1 MENIDLL
8 IQIYLYWTAVSLL
21 ISLSLYLDIF
31 DLNDTYPYESIF
43 CKMFKSPLTLYK
55 EYKEEF
61 KYTKLKKFWS
71 VTFICAKTIFRSIIV
86 LPITLPLF
94 PIIIVISVGMALF
107 CLLAESYYYIS
118 KKIKFSKIIKKIFYK
133 YWKFR
138 SRDCWYRIIKL
149 GVNLMKKS
157 R

>member
-1 MENIDLL
+1 MENIGLL
-8 IQIYLYWTAVSLL
+8 IQIYLYWTAISLIVSLVL
-21 ISLSLYLDIF
+21 HFDILDIN
-31 DLNDTYPYESIF
+31 DLYPYESIF

-94 PIIIVISVGMALF
+94 PIIIVISVGGALF
-107 CLLAESYYYIS
+107 CFFVDSCIYIS
-118 KKIKFSKIIKKIFYK
+118 RKTKLSSMVRKIFYK
-133 YWKFR
+133 Y
-138 SRDCWYRIIKL
+138 
-149 GVNLMKKS
+149 
-157 R
+157 

>member
-8 IQIYLYWTAVSLL
+8 IQIYLYWTAISLIVSLVL
-21 ISLSLYLDIF
+21 HFDILDIN
-31 DLNDTYPYESIF
+31 DLYPYESIF

-118 KKIKFSKIIKKIFYK
+118 KKIKFSKSIKKIFYK
-133 YWKFR
+133 Y
-138 SRDCWYRIIKL
+138 
-149 GVNLMKKS
+149 
-157 R
+157 

>member
-8 IQIYLYWTAVSLL
+8 IQIYLYWTAISLIVSLVL
-21 ISLSLYLDIF
+21 HFDIF
-31 DLNDTYPYESIF
+31 DLNDPYPYESTL

-71 VTFICAKTIFRSIIV
+71 VIFIYAKTIFRSIIV

-94 PIIIVISVGMALF
+94 PIIIIIFIVMALLCF
-107 CLLAESYYYIS
+107 FVDLCIYIS
-118 KKIKFSKIIKKIFYK
+118 RKTKLSNRIRKIFYK
-133 YWKFR
+133 Y
-138 SRDCWYRIIKL
+138 
-149 GVNLMKKS
+149 
-157 R
+157 

>member
-8 IQIYLYWTAVSLL
+8 IEIYLYWAALSLIVSLFL
-21 ISLSLYLDIF
+21 HFDIF
-31 DLNDTYPYESIF
+31 DLNDPYPYESIL

-61 KYTKLKKFWS
+61 KDTKLKKFWS
-71 VTFICAKTIFRSIIV
+71 ATFIYAKTIFRSAIV

-94 PIIIVISVGMALF
+94 PALIVISVAMALF
-107 CLLAESYYYIS
+107 CLLAESYSYIS

-133 YWKFR
+133 Y
-138 SRDCWYRIIKL
+138 
-149 GVNLMKKS
+149 
-157 R
+157 

>member
-8 IQIYLYWTAVSLL
+8 IQIYLYWAALSSIVSLVL
-21 ISLSLYLDIF
+21 HFDIF
-31 DLNDTYPYESIF
+31 DLNDPYPYESIL

-94 PIIIVISVGMALF
+94 PIMIVISIGGALL
-107 CLLAESYYYIS
+107 CLLVESYYYIS
-118 KKIKFSKIIKKIFYK
+118 EKIKFSKIIKKIFYK
-133 YWKFR
+133 Y
-138 SRDCWYRIIKL
+138 
-149 GVNLMKKS
+149 
-157 R
+157 

>member
-8 IQIYLYWTAVSLL
+8 IQIYLQWAALSLIVSV
-21 ISLSLYLDIF
+21 SLYLDIF
-31 DLNDTYPYESIF
+31 DLDGPYPYESIL

-71 VTFICAKTIFRSIIV
+71 ATFIYAKTIFRSVIV

-94 PIIIVISVGMALF
+94 PIIIVISVGAALF
-107 CLLAESYYYIS
+107 CLLAKSYSYIS
-118 KKIKFSKIIKKIFYK
+118 KKIKSSKSIKKIFYK
-133 YWKFR
+133 Y
-138 SRDCWYRIIKL
+138 
-149 GVNLMKKS
+149 
-157 R
+157 

>member
-8 IQIYLYWTAVSLL
+8 IQIYLYWAALSSIVSLVL
-21 ISLSLYLDIF
+21 HFDIF
-31 DLNDTYPYESIF
+31 DLNDPYTYESIL
-43 CKMFKSPLTLYK
+43 CKIFKSPFTLYK

-107 CLLAESYYYIS
+107 CLLAESYSYIS
-118 KKIKFSKIIKKIFYK
+118 KKIKFSKSIKKIFYK
-133 YWKFR
+133 Y
-138 SRDCWYRIIKL
+138 
-149 GVNLMKKS
+149 
-157 R
+157 

>member
-8 IQIYLYWTAVSLL
+8 IKIYLYWAALSWVVSLVL
-21 ISLSLYLDIF
+21 HFDIF
-31 DLNDTYPYESIF
+31 DLNDPYTYESIL
-43 CKMFKSPLTLYK
+43 CKIFKSPLTLYK

-71 VTFICAKTIFRSIIV
+71 VIFIYAKTIFRSIIV

-94 PIIIVISVGMALF
+94 PIIIVISVGTALF
-107 CLLAESYYYIS
+107 CLLAESYSYIS

-133 YWKFR
+133 Y
-138 SRDCWYRIIKL
+138 
-149 GVNLMKKS
+149 
-157 R
+157 

>member
-8 IQIYLYWTAVSLL
+8 IQIYLYWATLSLIVSLVL
-21 ISLSLYLDIF
+21 HFDIF
-31 DLNDTYPYESIF
+31 DLNDLYPYESIL

-71 VTFICAKTIFRSIIV
+71 VTFIYAKTIFRSVIV

-107 CLLAESYYYIS
+107 CLLAESYSYIS

-133 YWKFR
+133 Y
-138 SRDCWYRIIKL
+138 
-149 GVNLMKKS
+149 
-157 R
+157 

>member
-1 MENIDLL
+1 MENIGLL
-8 IQIYLYWTAVSLL
+8 IQIYLYWTAISLIVSLV
-21 ISLSLYLDIF
+21 LYFDILDI
-31 DLNDTYPYESIF
+31 NDPYPYESIF

-94 PIIIVISVGMALF
+94 PIIIVISIGMALF

-118 KKIKFSKIIKKIFYK
+118 KKIKFSKSIKKIFYK
-133 YWKFR
+133 Y
-138 SRDCWYRIIKL
+138 
-149 GVNLMKKS
+149 
-157 R
+157 

>member
-8 IQIYLYWTAVSLL
+8 IQIYLYWTTISLIVSLVL
-21 ISLSLYLDIF
+21 HFDIF
-31 DLNDTYPYESIF
+31 DLNDPYPYESIL
-43 CKMFKSPLTLYK
+43 CKMFKSPLTIYK

-71 VTFICAKTIFRSIIV
+71 VTFTYAKTIFRSIIV

-94 PIIIVISVGMALF
+94 PAAIIIFVSMALF
-107 CLLAESYYYIS
+107 CFFVESYSYIS

-133 YWKFR
+133 Y
-138 SRDCWYRIIKL
+138 
-149 GVNLMKKS
+149 
-157 R
+157 

>member
-8 IQIYLYWTAVSLL
+8 IQIYLYWAALSLIVSLVL
-21 ISLSLYLDIF
+21 HFDILDI
-31 DLNDTYPYESIF
+31 NDKYTYESIL

-71 VTFICAKTIFRSIIV
+71 VTFICAKTILRSIIV

-94 PIIIVISVGMALF
+94 PIIIVISVGTALF
-107 CLLAESYYYIS
+107 CLLAESYSYIS
-118 KKIKFSKIIKKIFYK
+118 RKIKFSKIIKKIFYK
-133 YWKFR
+133 Y
-138 SRDCWYRIIKL
+138 
-149 GVNLMKKS
+149 
-157 R
+157 

>member
-8 IQIYLYWTAVSLL
+8 IQIYLYWAALSSIVSLVL
-21 ISLSLYLDIF
+21 HFDIF
-31 DLNDTYPYESIF
+31 DLNDPYTYESIL
-43 CKMFKSPLTLYK
+43 CKIFKSPFTLYK

-94 PIIIVISVGMALF
+94 PIMIVISVGAELF
-107 CLLAESYYYIS
+107 CLLAESYSYIS

-133 YWKFR
+133 Y
-138 SRDCWYRIIKL
+138 
-149 GVNLMKKS
+149 
-157 R
+157 

>member
-8 IQIYLYWTAVSLL
+8 IQIYLYWAAISLIVSLVL
-21 ISLSLYLDIF
+21 HFDIF
-31 DLNDTYPYESIF
+31 DLNDPYPYESTL

-71 VTFICAKTIFRSIIV
+71 VTFIYSKTIFRSIIV

-94 PIIIVISVGMALF
+94 PAVIIIFVSMALF
-107 CLLAESYYYIS
+107 CFFVDFCIYIS
-118 KKIKFSKIIKKIFYK
+118 RKTKLSSKVRKIFYK
-133 YWKFR
+133 Y
-138 SRDCWYRIIKL
+138 
-149 GVNLMKKS
+149 
-157 R
+157 